1 MYDRI
6 EAVAR
11 AICKGDDLD
20 PDAVISVP
28 DYTESARSGNHID
41 RPQWQTKVPEATR
54 FVLMHEALTTSA
66 TTVTAPVPDFVSPAS
81 THLD

>member
-1 MYDRI
+1 MDPRI

-28 DYTESARSGNHID
+28 NYAEGARSGNHD
-41 RPQWQTKVPEATR
+41 DVPQWRSKVPQATR
-54 FVLMHEALTTSA
+54 FVMMHEALTSGEQPETRPA
-66 TTVTAPVPDFVSPAS
+66 PDFVSPAS
-81 THLD
+81 TRLD